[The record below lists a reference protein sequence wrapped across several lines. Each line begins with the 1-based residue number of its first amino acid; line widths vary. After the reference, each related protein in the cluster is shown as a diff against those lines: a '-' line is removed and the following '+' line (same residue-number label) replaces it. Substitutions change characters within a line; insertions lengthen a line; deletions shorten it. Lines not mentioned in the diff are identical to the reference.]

1 MSRVGKNPVKIPSGV
16 DVSISGSTIS
26 AKGPKGQLSYTFT
39 ADVKVE
45 IKDNQVVVTPAS
57 DSLKANAMWGTS
69 RARINNLVN
78 GVHVGFSKN
87 LELLGVGY
95 RASVKEKTLVLQ
107 LGFSHDINYDIPEGI
122 EIKCEKPTALS
133 VFGAD
138 IQKVGQVAAEIRSY
152 RKPEPYKGKGVRYAG
167 EYIPLKVGKKK

>member
-16 DVSISGSTIS
+16 DVSISGNTIS

-45 IKDNQVVVTPAS
+45 VKDNQVVVAPTS
-57 DSLKANAMWGTS
+57 DSLQAGAMWGTA

-78 GVHVGFSKN
+78 GVHTGFTKN

-95 RASVKEKTLVLQ
+95 RASVKDKTLVLQ

-122 EIKCEKPTALS
+122 EIKCEKPTAVS

-138 IQKVGQVAAEIRSY
+138 IQKVGQIAAEIRSY

-167 EYIPLKVGKKK
+167 EFVPLKVGKKK